1 MPCLSTAQAL
11 PRAECA
17 VDLPRA
23 AGRLAIAC
31 TGHVNASLKTP
42 SPWPSLTGTARP
54 SCEHAAARKQLARTF
69 TSWQAVSSGSTTIST
84 PRQMLGQRAAP
95 GAPLVRAC
103 LAQRRIGLLLFGL
116 ALSYCLFEIFQ
127 GQVELVGIEL
137 FRAPAELHPLH
148 LAKQV
153 APRIH

>member
-23 AGRLAIAC
+23 AGRMAIAC

-69 TSWQAVSSGSTTIST
+69 TSS
-84 PRQMLGQRAAP
+84 
-95 GAPLVRAC
+95 C
-103 LAQRRIGLLLFGL
+103 
-116 ALSYCLFEIFQ
+116 FQ
-127 GQVELVGIEL
+127 EM
-137 FRAPAELHPLH
+137 PPH
-148 LAKQV
+148 LAGPKAGPGPLLEDETLRLPKFARRQQLS
-153 APRIH
+153 